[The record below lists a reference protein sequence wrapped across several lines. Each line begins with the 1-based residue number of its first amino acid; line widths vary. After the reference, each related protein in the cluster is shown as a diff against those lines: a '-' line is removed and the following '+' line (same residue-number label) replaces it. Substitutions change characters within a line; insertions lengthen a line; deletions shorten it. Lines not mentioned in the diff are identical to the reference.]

1 MLETRAMKRIITPA
15 IFLSAQMATGA
26 TADDASREA
35 DDDTVTKPSLEEQVI
50 ADAWLAIRTVGRSFV
65 VLH

>member
-1 MLETRAMKRIITPA
+1 MKRIITPA

-26 TADDASREA
+26 TADDATRDA
-35 DDDTVTKPSLEEQVI
+35 DDGAVTKPSLEEQVI
-50 ADAWLAIRTVGRSFV
+50 GDVWLAIRTAPRSFV